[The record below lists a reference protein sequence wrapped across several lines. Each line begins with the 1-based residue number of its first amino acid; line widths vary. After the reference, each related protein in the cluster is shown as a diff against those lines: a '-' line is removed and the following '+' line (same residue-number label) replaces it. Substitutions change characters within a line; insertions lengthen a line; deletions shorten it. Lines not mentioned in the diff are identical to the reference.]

1 MSNDD
6 AFIACW
12 ELLLSAISTAW
23 SWFYDLFPPY
33 SLTILFLI
41 FVTAFVVANII
52 RPSSASIAESITSYK
67 YRDYSKRSSKFK
79 KNNRG

>member
-12 ELLLSAISTAW
+12 ELLLSSISTAW
-23 SWFYDLFPPY
+23 QWFYDLFPPY
-33 SLTILFLI
+33 SLTLLFLI
-41 FVTAFVVANII
+41 FVIAFVIANIV

-67 YRDYSKRSSKFK
+67 YRDYPKHKYKFK